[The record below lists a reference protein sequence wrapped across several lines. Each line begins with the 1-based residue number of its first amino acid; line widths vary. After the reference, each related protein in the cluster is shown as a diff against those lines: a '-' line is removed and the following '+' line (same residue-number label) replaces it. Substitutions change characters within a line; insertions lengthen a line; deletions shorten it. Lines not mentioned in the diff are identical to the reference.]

1 MCLAVPLKLVEI
13 QNEIGT
19 IESGGIRRKVN
30 LSLVENPKPG
40 DFVVV
45 HAGFAISI
53 MDQEEAEKTLDIIR
67 ECLELEDREK

>member
-13 QNEIGT
+13 NNKIGI
-19 IESGGIRRKVN
+19 IESGGIKRKVN
-30 LSLVENPKPG
+30 LSLVENPKRG

-53 MDQEEAEKTLDIIR
+53 MNQEEGEKTLDIIR
-67 ECLELEDREK
+67 ECLELEGKG

>member
-13 QNEIGT
+13 NNKIGT
-19 IESGGIRRKVN
+19 IESGGIQRKVN
-30 LSLVENPKPG
+30 LSLVENPKRG

-53 MDQEEAEKTLDIIR
+53 MNQEEAEKTLDIIR

>member
-1 MCLAVPLKLVEI
+1 MCLAIPLKLIEI
-13 QNEIGT
+13 QDEIGT

-30 LSLVENPKPG
+30 LSLVENPKLG

-53 MDQEEAEKTLDIIR
+53 MDQEEGEKTLDIIR
-67 ECLELEDREK
+67 DCLNLED